1 MSVGTLNEQTRDEW
15 VERQLRSLPPG
26 TKLIDIGAGP
36 SRYRK
41 FCTHLQYTS
50 QDFCQY
56 DGSGDG
62 MALQCG
68 TWEYPAI
75 DIVSDIASIP
85 VADDAFDAVLCT
97 EVLEH
102 IPEPLSAIR
111 EMNRLLKKSP
121 GATVLLTAPFA
132 CLTHQSPYFFSTG
145 FSEYFYG
152 RHLDDMGFDV
162 TIEENGNYF
171 EFLAQELRRLPDISN
186 RFASATLGP
195 DIMAAVQAT
204 LNALGQLSARDTGS
218 KKLLCFGLHVRATR
232 R

>member
-1 MSVGTLNEQTRDEW
+1 MPVGQLNEQTRDVW

-26 TKLIDIGAGP
+26 TKLLDIGAGP
-36 SRYRK
+36 CRYKK
-41 FCTHLQYTS
+41 FCAHLEYTA

-62 MALQCG
+62 AGLQCG
-68 TWEYPAI
+68 TWEYPSI
-75 DIVSDIASIP
+75 DIVSDITNVP
-85 VADDAFDAVLCT
+85 VPDGSFDAVLCT

-102 IPEPLSAIR
+102 IPEPVLAIN
-111 EMNRLLKKSP
+111 EMARILKKEP
-121 GATVLLTAPFA
+121 GATLLLTAPFA

-152 RHLDDMGFDV
+152 KHLSDLGFDV

-171 EFLAQELRRLPDISN
+171 EFLAQELRRLPDIAN
-186 RFASATLGP
+186 RFASASLGP
-195 DIMAAVQAT
+195 DIMRAVEGV
-204 LNALGQLSARDTGS
+204 LSALEQLSARDGGS
-218 KKLLCFGLHVRATR
+218 KKLLCYGLHVRATR